1 MNISQ
6 AMFQE
11 WLLKNVIK
19 LSVSKYLLE
28 SINKLMTEL
37 VSQPLN
43 LEVQILPASPCTHF
57 ILLS

>member
-11 WLLKNVIK
+11 WLLKNVI
-19 LSVSKYLLE
+19 SFLLANT
-28 SINKLMTEL
+28 SWNLIANMTEF

-43 LEVQILPASPCTHF
+43 LEVKSCPHPHVHILSF
-57 ILLS
+57 